1 MRNANYL
8 NISSLFAQQVN
19 REDTEYKIQ
28 NTKYKI
34 QNTKQKNTEKTE
46 KTKKIKI
53 KWKLHFY
60 YRFCFFHTSKKL
72 E

>member
-28 NTKYKI
+28 NTK
-34 QNTKQKNTEKTE
+34 QKTEKTE

>member
-34 QNTKQKNTEKTE
+34 QNRKTQKKQKKQ
-46 KTKKIKI
+46 K
-53 KWKLHFY
+53 
-60 YRFCFFHTSKKL
+60 R
-72 E
+72 

>member
-34 QNTKQKNTEKTE
+34 QNRKNTEKTE